1 MNVTG
6 LGVGKPSDRF
16 AVNLVYARL
25 RERGQFC
32 KSILVLGRAKH
43 SISRFLFAYSLI
55 LWVSMTLKL
64 LCFLVCFLF
73 LRRSIVRTLV
83 IKNLFITLR
92 RKCWCVVG
100 VTLPCLFTVL
110 IELLILHQLVVSDSR
125 IFKKRGKKLATVK
138 SLQSWWRADVRNFS
152 FRNSS
157 QWPIYRF
164 QLSW

>member
-55 LWVSMTLKL
+55 LWV
-64 LCFLVCFLF
+64 F
-73 LRRSIVRTLV
+73 
-83 IKNLFITLR
+83 NDANITL
-92 RKCWCVVG
+92 
-100 VTLPCLFTVL
+100 LPGL
-110 IELLILHQLVVSDSR
+110 
-125 IFKKRGKKLATVK
+125 
-138 SLQSWWRADVRNFS
+138 FS
-152 FRNSS
+152 F
-157 QWPIYRF
+157 P
-164 QLSW
+164 

>member
-1 MNVTG
+1 MVQAWESRVTDSQLIWYMHG
-6 LGVGKPSDRF
+6 W
-16 AVNLVYARL
+16 
-25 RERGQFC
+25 ERGASFVNQFLC
-32 KSILVLGRAKH
+32 LVERSIAFLGFFSPIVLFYG
-43 SISRFLFAYSLI
+43 F
-55 LWVSMTLKL
+55 SMTLKL